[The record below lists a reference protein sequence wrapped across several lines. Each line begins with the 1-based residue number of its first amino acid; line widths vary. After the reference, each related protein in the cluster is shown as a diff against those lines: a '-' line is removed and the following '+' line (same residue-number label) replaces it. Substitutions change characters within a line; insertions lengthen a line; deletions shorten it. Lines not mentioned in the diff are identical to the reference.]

1 MDELSE
7 QDKLTVER
15 ARKLQRFLS
24 QPFTVAHVFT
34 GIEGTLVPVKETI
47 ASFKAIMA
55 GECDDLPEGAFYMV
69 GDIASARA
77 KGEKIL
83 AELGSN

>member
-7 QDKLTVER
+7 ADKLTVER

-24 QPFTVAHVFT
+24 QPFAVAHVFS
-34 GIEGTLVPVKETI
+34 GLEGVLVELKDTI
-47 ASFKAIMA
+47 RSFKAIMN
-55 GECDDLPEGAFYMV
+55 GEGDDLPEGAFYMV
-69 GDIASARA
+69 GDIDAARA

-83 AELGSN
+83 AELDKE